1 MLKKMFVVTFMSI
14 FFVSYAEARGN
25 QPCSKSKG
33 GIKACT
39 AEGKFLCNDGS
50 VSASKRKCA
59 KV

>member
-1 MLKKMFVVTFMSI
+1 MFGKALFAMIISI
-14 FFVSYAEARGN
+14 CFASYAEARGN

-39 AEGKFLCNDGS
+39 TEGKFLCNDGS
-50 VSASKRKCA
+50 ISASKRKCA

>member
-1 MLKKMFVVTFMSI
+1 MLKKVFVAIMMSI
-14 FFVSYAEARGN
+14 CFVSYAEARGN

-33 GIKACT
+33 GVKACT

-50 VSASKRKCA
+50 VSASKRKCG

>member
-1 MLKKMFVVTFMSI
+1 MLKKMFVVTIMSI
-14 FFVSYAEARGN
+14 CFVSYAEARGN

>member
-1 MLKKMFVVTFMSI
+1 MIISVC
-14 FFVSYAEARGN
+14 FVSYAEARGN

>member
-1 MLKKMFVVTFMSI
+1 MLNKIFVAIIISV
-14 FFVSYAEARGN
+14 FFVSHAEARGN

-39 AEGKFLCNDGS
+39 AEGKFFCNDGS